1 VIIEKVIHVLELVNG
16 NGIFFPKNLV
26 YKSMN
31 GLDIPIEFEFIDF
44 S

>member
-1 VIIEKVIHVLELVNG
+1 MTIEKVIHVLGLVNG
-16 NGIFFPKNLV
+16 NGIVFPKNLV

-31 GLDIPIEFEFIDF
+31 GLDIPIEFEFFDF

>member
-1 VIIEKVIHVLELVNG
+1 MTFENVIQVLELVNG
-16 NGIFFPKNLV
+16 NGILFSKNLV

-31 GLDIPIEFEFIDF
+31 GLDIPIEFEFFDF